1 MDLARGSKGRPF
13 NAGFTAIHVDF
24 LQVEQDMMNDPSVDH
39 EYIPIDG
46 TKAFTEAASKLILGQ
61 GSVALRE
68 NRVYVNI
75 HT

>member
-1 MDLARGSKGRPF
+1 MDFTRGSKGKEF
-13 NAGFTAIHVDF
+13 QVGSHTHADS
-24 LQVEQDMMNDPSVDH
+24 LQVEQDMMNDSSVDH

-68 NRVYVNI
+68 NRV
-75 HT
+75 